1 MVASKTP
8 GNITIEGAK
17 FVYRTNFAGE
27 EETFNDKGNRYFNV
41 GIPEHMV
48 EALQADGW
56 NIKFTKGTEEFPAEA
71 YLEVTVGFKYRT
83 PEIVL
88 IQDGKKTVIT
98 EELVA
103 LLDSTEFENL
113 DIVIRPYVWNS
124 AMGNGVKAYLKTF
137 YAQLPNFDPIQAK
150 YRDLD

>member
-1 MVASKTP
+1 MVATKTP

-17 FVYRTNFAGE
+17 FVYRTNFSGI
-27 EETFNDKGNRYFNV
+27 EETFNEEGNRYFNV
-41 GIPEHMV
+41 AIPPEMV

-56 NIKFTKGTEEFPAEA
+56 NIKFTKGSEEYPEEP

-88 IQDGKKTVIT
+88 IQDGKRTIIT
-98 EELVA
+98 EQMVG
-103 LLDSTEFENL
+103 LLDSTEYENV
-113 DIVIRPYVWNS
+113 DVVIRPYVWSS
-124 AMGNGVKAYLKTF
+124 AMGSGVKAYLKTF
-137 YAQLPNFDPIQAK
+137 YGTVPFDPIQAK